1 METVAIPGSNIS
13 IVQIE
18 EMSNPDDGTNKPKEL
33 PPILISFNL
42 RNSAWYFVKPI
53 SYGFGR

>member
-1 METVAIPGSNIS
+1 METMAIPGSNIS

-18 EMSNPDDGTNKPKEL
+18 ERSNPDNGTNKPKEV

-42 RNSAWYFVKPI
+42 RYSAWYYVKPT
-53 SYGFGR
+53 SYVFGR